1 MANSY
6 IIAIDFGTAYSGYAF
21 SLTKRE
27 AETEPR
33 LKYWGEQVALK
44 TPKTP
49 TCILFDEHENF
60 LSFGYEAQSAYFK
73 TRSDESRKKFFFECF
88 KMSLYGKKLNSD
100 VTIEAANGRS
110 MKALKV
116 FTEALRYLKEDA
128 LKFISEDSGGKQFI
142 ASDFTWVVT
151 VPAIW
156 DPSAKQFMREAATQ
170 AGIVTAGKEDRLV
183 IALEPEAASV
193 WCKKLPA
200 DGFKTEN
207 NSRVTFEQAS
217 GTQYIVVDCGGG
229 TIDITVHE
237 VLEGGALKELH
248 KASGNDLGGQTVD
261 KKFKEFLREIFSDS
275 LWDAYE
281 KEHPAELQKMMY
293 EISVLKENDD
303 DVEISCPYN
312 LAEMAKEKQKM
323 EKFFESLR
331 GVSWNQGAIKISKQ
345 KVRSFFAE
353 SLNGITKSLREI
365 LKKDFRIEY
374 ILLVGG
380 YARSL
385 ILRQH
390 ITNQFGGQYKVLCP
404 SHPQEAIMKG
414 AVLFGRNPA
423 LVASRISAFTYGV
436 SLCHRFDESKHK
448 ADKRYTNKE
457 GEWCDSIFCILVKEN
472 EEVGWDKTSEYS
484 CTPIERDQTAIT
496 FAFYRTERKIQGL
509 IYVDEWGV
517 EKIGSIILESP
528 DTARGMNREIKLQ
541 IKFGATEMTATAI
554 DVDSGSTVKIDLDFM
569 AKSIKSFRNNVWQ
582 K

>member
-1 MANSY
+1 MDNSY

-27 AETEPR
+27 AEIEPR
-33 LKYWGEQVALK
+33 LKYWGQQVSLR

-49 TCILFDEHENF
+49 TCILFDEHGKF
-60 LSFGYEAQSAYFK
+60 LSFGYEAQSAYFR
-73 TRSDESRKKFFFECF
+73 TRGDEARKKFFFECF

-116 FTEALRYLKEDA
+116 FTEALRHLKEDA
-128 LKFISEDSGGKQFI
+128 LKFISENAGGKQFI

-207 NSRVTFEQAS
+207 NSEVTFEQAS

-261 KKFKEFLREIFSDS
+261 IKFKEFLREIFSDS
-275 LWDAYE
+275 LWDTYE
-281 KEHPAELQKMMY
+281 KEDPGELQKMMY
-293 EISVLKENDD
+293 DISVLKENDD

-312 LAEMAKEKQKM
+312 LGEMAKEKQKM
-323 EKFFESLR
+323 ETFFESVR
-331 GVSWNQGAIKISKQ
+331 GVSWNRGSIKISKE

-365 LKKDFRIEY
+365 LKKDFRVEY

-390 ITNQFGGQYKVLCP
+390 ITNQFSDQCKVLCP

-414 AVLFGRNPA
+414 AVMFGRNPA

-436 SLCHRFDESKHK
+436 SLSLRFDASNHR

-457 GEWCDSIFCILVKEN
+457 GEWCDGIFCVLVREN

-496 FAFYRTERKIQGL
+496 FAFYRTERNIQGL
-509 IYVDEWGV
+509 MYVDEWGV

-528 DTARGMNREIKLQ
+528 VTARGMNREIKLQ
-541 IKFGATEMTATAI
+541 IKFGATEITVTAI
-554 DVDSGSTVKIDLDFM
+554 DVDSGSTVKTELDFM
-569 AKSIKSFRNNVWQ
+569 AKSMRSIRNNVWQ

>member
-1 MANSY
+1 MDNSY

-33 LKYWGEQVALK
+33 LKYWGQQVSLR

-49 TCILFDEHENF
+49 TCILFDEHGKF
-60 LSFGYEAQSAYFK
+60 LSFGYEAQSAYFR
-73 TRSDESRKKFFFECF
+73 TRGDEARKKFFFECF
-88 KMSLYGKKLNSD
+88 KMSLYGKKVNSD

-128 LKFISEDSGGKQFI
+128 LKCISENAGGKQFI

-170 AGIVTAGKEDRLV
+170 AGIVTTGKEDRLV

-200 DGFKTEN
+200 DGYKTEN

-248 KASGNDLGGQTVD
+248 KASGNDFGGQTVD
-261 KKFKEFLREIFSDS
+261 NKFKEFLREIFSDS
-275 LWDAYE
+275 LWDEYE
-281 KEHPAELQKMMY
+281 KEHPGELQKMMY
-293 EISVLKENDD
+293 DISVLKENDD

-312 LAEMAKEKQKM
+312 LGEMAKEKQKM

-331 GVSWNQGAIKISKQ
+331 GVSWNQGAIKISKE

-365 LKKDFRIEY
+365 LKKGFTIKY
-374 ILLVGG
+374 ILLLGG
-380 YARSL
+380 YAQSL

-390 ITNQFGGQYKVLCP
+390 ITNQFGDQCKVLCP

-414 AVLFGRNPA
+414 AVMFGRNPA

-436 SLCHRFDESKHK
+436 SLSHRFDASKHR

-457 GEWCDSIFCILVKEN
+457 GEWCDAIFCVLVKEN
-472 EEVGWDKTSEYS
+472 EEVGWDKTSEHS
-484 CTPIERDQTAIT
+484 FTPVERDQTAVT

-509 IYVDEWGV
+509 MYVDEWGV

>member
-33 LKYWGEQVALK
+33 LKYWGRQVALK

-88 KMSLYGKKLNSD
+88 KMSLYGKVNDSHKN
-100 VTIEAANGRS
+100 
-110 MKALKV
+110 
-116 FTEALRYLKEDA
+116 
-128 LKFISEDSGGKQFI
+128 ISI
-142 ASDFTWVVT
+142 RTLILLT
-151 VPAIW
+151 
-156 DPSAKQFMREAATQ
+156 
-170 AGIVTAGKEDRLV
+170 
-183 IALEPEAASV
+183 
-193 WCKKLPA
+193 
-200 DGFKTEN
+200 
-207 NSRVTFEQAS
+207 
-217 GTQYIVVDCGGG
+217 
-229 TIDITVHE
+229 
-237 VLEGGALKELH
+237 GGALKELH
-248 KASGNDLGGQTVD
+248 KASGNDFGGQTVD

-293 EISVLKENDD
+293 EISVLKESDD

-312 LAEMAKEKQKM
+312 LGEMAKEKQKM

-353 SLNGITKSLREI
+353 SLNGITKSVREI
-365 LKKDFRIEY
+365 LKKDFKIEY

-509 IYVDEWGV
+509 MYVDEWGV

-541 IKFGATEMTATAI
+541 IKFGATEMTTTAI

>member
-1 MANSY
+1 M
-6 IIAIDFGTAYSGYAF
+6 
-21 SLTKRE
+21 L
-27 AETEPR
+27 
-33 LKYWGEQVALK
+33 Q
-44 TPKTP
+44 
-49 TCILFDEHENF
+49 
-60 LSFGYEAQSAYFK
+60 
-73 TRSDESRKKFFFECF
+73 
-88 KMSLYGKKLNSD
+88 D
-100 VTIEAANGRS
+100 VPLWQTANGRS

>member
-1 MANSY
+1 MDNSY

-33 LKYWGEQVALK
+33 LKYWGKQVSQR

-49 TCILFDEHENF
+49 TCILFDEHEKF
-60 LSFGYEAQSAYFK
+60 LSFGYEAQSAYFR
-73 TRSDESRKKFFFECF
+73 TRGDEARKNFFFECF
-88 KMSLYGKKLNSD
+88 KMSLYGKKLNSE

-116 FTEALRYLKEDA
+116 FAEALRYLKEDA
-128 LKFISEDSGGKQFI
+128 LKFISENS

-200 DGFKTEN
+200 DGFEREK
-207 NSRVTFEQAS
+207 NSEVTFEQAS

-261 KKFKEFLREIFSDS
+261 NKFKEFLKEIFSDN

-281 KEHPAELQKMMY
+281 KEHPGELQKMMY
-293 EISVLKENDD
+293 DISILKEIDDD
-303 DVEISCPYN
+303 DVDISCPYN
-312 LAEMAKEKQKM
+312 LGEMAKEKQKM
-323 EKFFESLR
+323 EKFFEFLR

-345 KVRSFFAE
+345 KVRSFYAE

-365 LKKDFRIEY
+365 LKKDFTIKY

-390 ITNQFGGQYKVLCP
+390 ITNHFGGQCKVLCP

-414 AVLFGRNPA
+414 AVMFGRNPA

-436 SLCHRFDESKHK
+436 SLSNRFDASKHR
-448 ADKRYTNKE
+448 ADKKHTNKE
-457 GEWCDSIFCILVKEN
+457 GEWCDGIFCVLVREN

-484 CTPIERDQTAIT
+484 CTPIERDQTAVI
-496 FAFYRTERKIQGL
+496 FAFYRTERNIQGL
-509 IYVDEWGV
+509 MYVDEWGV
-517 EKIGSIILESP
+517 ENIGSIILESP

-541 IKFGATEMTATAI
+541 IKFGATEMTVTAI
-554 DVDSGSTVKIDLDFM
+554 DVDSGSTVRTELDFM
-569 AKSIKSFRNNVWQ
+569 AKSKRSIRNNVWQ

>member
-1 MANSY
+1 MDNSY

-33 LKYWGEQVALK
+33 LKYWGQQVSLR

-49 TCILFDEHENF
+49 TCILFDEHEKF
-60 LSFGYEAQSAYFK
+60 LSFGYEAQSAYFR
-73 TRSDESRKKFFFECF
+73 TRGDEARKKFFFECF

-128 LKFISEDSGGKQFI
+128 LKFISENAGGKQFI

-170 AGIVTAGKEDRLV
+170 AGIVTPGKEDRLV

-200 DGFKTEN
+200 DGFETEN
-207 NSRVTFEQAS
+207 NTGVALKLAL

-248 KASGNDLGGQTVD
+248 KASGNDFGGQTVD

-281 KEHPAELQKMMY
+281 KEHPGELQKMMY

-312 LAEMAKEKQKM
+312 LGEMAKEKQKM
-323 EKFFESLR
+323 EKFFEWLR
-331 GVSWNQGAIKISKQ
+331 GVSWNQEAIKVSKE
-345 KVRSFFAE
+345 KVRSFYAE

-365 LKKDFRIEY
+365 LKKGFTIKY
-374 ILLVGG
+374 ILLLGG
-380 YARSL
+380 YAQSL

-390 ITNQFGGQYKVLCP
+390 ITNQFGDQCKVLCP

-414 AVLFGRNPA
+414 AVMFGRNPA
-423 LVASRISAFTYGV
+423 LVASRISAFTYRV
-436 SLCHRFDESKHK
+436 SLSNRFDASKHR

-457 GEWCDSIFCILVKEN
+457 GEWCDGIFCVLVKEN
-472 EEVGWDKTSEYS
+472 EEVGWDKTID
-484 CTPIERDQTAIT
+484 CRKHGRRDSASYHC
-496 FAFYRTERKIQGL
+496 AKMKPKYPACGGCHL
-509 IYVDEWGV
+509 AN
-517 EKIGSIILESP
+517 LEPES
-528 DTARGMNREIKLQ
+528 AQ
-541 IKFGATEMTATAI
+541 
-554 DVDSGSTVKIDLDFM
+554 
-569 AKSIKSFRNNVWQ
+569 
-582 K
+582 

>member
-1 MANSY
+1 MDNSY

-27 AETEPR
+27 AEIDPR
-33 LKYWGEQVALK
+33 LKSWGKKTSLR

-49 TCILFDEHENF
+49 TCILFDEHEKF
-60 LSFGYEAQSAYFK
+60 LSFGYEAQSAYFR
-73 TRSDESRKKFFFECF
+73 TRGDEARNKFFFECF
-88 KMSLYGKKLNSD
+88 KMSLYD
-100 VTIEAANGRS
+100 
-110 MKALKV
+110 KV
-116 FTEALRYLKEDA
+116 
-128 LKFISEDSGGKQFI
+128 I
-142 ASDFTWVVT
+142 
-151 VPAIW
+151 
-156 DPSAKQFMREAATQ
+156 
-170 AGIVTAGKEDRLV
+170 
-183 IALEPEAASV
+183 
-193 WCKKLPA
+193 
-200 DGFKTEN
+200 
-207 NSRVTFEQAS
+207 TFEQAS

-261 KKFKEFLREIFSDS
+261 KKFKEFLREIFSDR
-275 LWDAYE
+275 LWDEYE
-281 KEHPAELQKMMY
+281 KKHPGEMQKMMY
-293 EISVLKENDD
+293 DISVLKENDD
-303 DVEISCPYN
+303 DDVDISCQYN
-312 LAEMAKEKQKM
+312 LGEMAKEQQKI

-331 GVSWNQGAIKISKQ
+331 GVSWNEGSIKISKE

-365 LKKDFRIEY
+365 LKKGFTIKY

-380 YARSL
+380 YSQSL

-390 ITNQFGGQYKVLCP
+390 ITNQFSDQCKVLCP

-414 AVLFGRNPA
+414 AVMFGRNPA

-436 SLCHRFDESKHK
+436 SLSLRFDASKHR

-457 GEWCDSIFCILVKEN
+457 GEWCDGIFCVLVKEN

-496 FAFYRTERKIQGL
+496 FAFYRTERNIQGL
-509 IYVDEWGV
+509 MYVDEWGV

-528 DTARGMNREIKLQ
+528 VTARGMNREIKLQ
-541 IKFGATEMTATAI
+541 INMN
-554 DVDSGSTVKIDLDFM
+554 VDFM
-569 AKSIKSFRNNVWQ
+569 LSVVLL
-582 K
+582 